1 MELLYRAY
9 DGEIFSSKEECESYE
24 AKLEAK
30 NFDKDLERI
39 IYLTSENG
47 VATFIPIKKLE
58 YFNYYDICY
67 VPDEAAF
74 RAIKT
79 LSDFRYSNIQVG
91 YNYRAFNEYSDEWVQ
106 NRVEELIERQD
117 ELNKEIEI
125 FEEGVMLIENEI
137 TKRKKERK
145 FLRRINK

>member
-1 MELLYRAY
+1 MKLLYKAY
-9 DGEIFSSKEECESYE
+9 DGEIFNSKEECESYE
-24 AKLEAK
+24 AKLRGK

-39 IYLTSENG
+39 IYLTLENG
-47 VATFIPIKKLE
+47 VATFIPIEKLE

-67 VPDEAAF
+67 VPDEAAL

-91 YNYRAFNEYSDEWVQ
+91 YNYRVFNEYSDEWVQ

-117 ELNKEIEI
+117 DLNKEIETL
-125 FEEGVMLIENEI
+125 EQGTMLIENEI
-137 TKRKKERK
+137 SKRKKES
-145 FLRRINK
+145 F